1 MAMRTVATFFEV
13 KDPSSGALLVVWFV
27 AAIVVI
33 HDPAAK
39 TQRYFMGHS
48 EGIVSLAVDPS
59 GTLAASAQCAT
70 VIKGHSQ
77 PLIIHVWDIETLEVK
92 EEEGGRR
99 VQKRSIKLGLC
110 SGIIVQSNIHSVSNS
125 DALPP

>member
-1 MAMRTVATFFEV
+1 MRTVATFFEV
-13 KDPSSGALLVVWFV
+13 KDPSSGALLFVWFV

-59 GTLAASAQCAT
+59 GTLAASAQCAP
-70 VIKGHSQ
+70 VIEGHSQ
-77 PLIIHVWDIETLEVK
+77 PPIIHVWDIGTFEVK

-99 VQKRSIKLGLC
+99 VQKLNITSGLC
-110 SGIIVQSNIHSVSNS
+110 SGGVVESNIHSVSNS
-125 DALPP
+125 NALFS

>member
-1 MAMRTVATFFEV
+1 MYMHGFNGDANGRNLFEV
-13 KDPSSGALLVVWFV
+13 KDPSSGALLLVWFV
-27 AAIVVI
+27 AAIAVI

-48 EGIVSLAVDPS
+48 EGIVSLAVDSS

-77 PLIIHVWDIETLEVK
+77 PPIIHVWDIETLRVK
-92 EEEGGRR
+92 EEEGGKR
-99 VQKRSIKLGLC
+99 VQKL
-110 SGIIVQSNIHSVSNS
+110 Q
-125 DALPP
+125 